1 MPGDSPQD
9 EDAKR
14 QRVEEL
20 LQRLSGAFDEA
31 VLNEARDLVLE
42 LRNLRDYEPMGRLA
56 EAVSRV
62 APEDARNRRL
72 YAQSLIETGKVT
84 VAIDVLRVL
93 RQTLDDRHPESI
105 EAAGLLGRAH
115 KQLFFDAADKTGAT
129 ASRALAAAI
138 EAYRG
143 PFESD
148 PKNTWHGINLLA
160 LLSRAR
166 REGWAD
172 GAPDLK
178 TAALAGTL
186 FTTLM
191 SLPAQEQDAWHL
203 PTLAEVALGLSLAG
217 GDLGFVER
225 QLREYVA
232 APNVQAFQVASTLR
246 QFTEVWGLD
255 QLTVDTPGTGLR
267 SAADVQRAKALTDI
281 LRARLMQL
289 PGGELTLSAERV
301 AAQAAS
307 AAPPAGESES
317 AAAFPVP
324 DRSQLEAVLG
334 QDGPQT
340 YAWWR
345 AGLDAALSVGVI
357 RQRLGKRLGTG
368 FLVRAEDFGL
378 ADSPLLLT
386 NYHVVNPKGIAPA
399 VQPDMAEVIFEAQDP
414 SRVYRVAEI
423 VWSSPVDQH
432 DASLLR
438 LEDAPAGIAAL
449 RFSPE
454 LPAIP
459 AESDESPKPRVYIV
473 GYPGGRELSFSFQ
486 DNELLDHEGPPSGK
500 PQIEG
505 VCRVHYRAPT
515 EGGNSGSP
523 VFEDRTWQVIA
534 LHHKGGKF
542 GMPRLNGVAG
552 TYAANEGLAASALLA
567 AARAA
572 LRPSSQCPVP

>member
-1 MPGDSPQD
+1 MPGDTPPD
-9 EDAKR
+9 EDAQR
-14 QRVEEL
+14 QRVGEL
-20 LQRLSGAFDEA
+20 LQRLAGAFDGP
-31 VLNEARDLVLE
+31 VLDEAREFVLE
-42 LRNLRDYEPMGRLA
+42 LRNLRDYELMGRLA

-72 YAQSLIETGKVT
+72 YAQYLIETGKVT

-93 RQTLDDRHPESI
+93 RQNLDERHPEAI

-115 KQLFFDAADKTGAT
+115 KQLFFDAADKTSAN

-148 PKNTWHGINLLA
+148 PKNTWHGVNLLA

-172 GAPDLK
+172 GAPALQ
-178 TAALAGTL
+178 TAALAGVL
-186 FTTLM
+186 FATLM
-191 SLPAQEQDAWHL
+191 SLPADKQDEWHL

-225 QLREYVA
+225 QLREYVG
-232 APNVQAFQVASTLR
+232 APQVQAFQVASTLR

-255 QLTVDTPGTGLR
+255 QLSVDTPGTGLR

-289 PGGELTLSAERV
+289 PGGELTVSAERV
-301 AAQAAS
+301 AA
-307 AAPPAGESES
+307 
-317 AAAFPVP
+317 PVIAE
-324 DRSQLEAVLG
+324 RSQLEAVLG
-334 QDGPQT
+334 PEGPQT

-378 ADSPLLLT
+378 TPPDSLLLLT

-399 VQPDMAEVIFEAQDP
+399 VQPDMAEVIFEAHDP
-414 SRVYRVAEI
+414 TRVYRIAE
-423 VWSSPVDQH
+423 VLWSSPVEQH

-438 LEDAPAGIAAL
+438 LEDTPAGIAAL

-454 LPAIP
+454 LPSIP
-459 AESDESPKPRVYIV
+459 PESDESPKPRVYIV

-486 DNELLDHEGPPSGK
+486 DNELLDHEGPPAGK
-500 PQIEG
+500 PQIDG

-523 VFEDRTWQVIA
+523 VFEGKTWQVIA

-552 TYAANEGLAASALLA
+552 TYAANEGLAIAALLT

-572 LRPSSQCPVP
+572 LRPG